1 MELRVFFLQLSSD
14 LSVLD
19 LDMSFRFSQALSS
32 TLTTYFSLG
41 ILASLTWPILIVIIP
56 TIYMTVILQASILT
70 KDSLLVLI
78 STACSSF

>member
-1 MELRVFFLQLSSD
+1 MTTMFESIYGTNIVFFLQLSTD

-19 LDMSFRFSQALSS
+19 LDLSFRFSQAVAS

-41 ILASLTWPILIVIIP
+41 ILAALTWPILIVIIP

-70 KDSLLVLI
+70 THD
-78 STACSSF
+78 